1 MAKISKLSKTEQ
13 FVSLHNTSLKINEHN
28 DCSVKAVALFCDVPY
43 EVAHAELKRLGRKD
57 RCGCLD
63 VIIRKAVCN
72 LTGVTG
78 LSLVDPRQ
86 WVEQYPAPH
95 HNLKSMTTYHPVR
108 FSQVFSK
115 IQGKYLIFVSGHVC
129 VMIDGVI
136 HDWSNDKA
144 MRVQSVWA

>member
-13 FVSLHNTSLKINEHN
+13 FTSLQKTSCEINERN
-28 DCSVKAVALFCDVPY
+28 DCSVKAVALFCDVSY
-43 EVAHAELKRLGRKD
+43 EAAHAELKRLGRKD
-57 RCGCLD
+57 RCGCQEI
-63 VIIRKAVCN
+63 IIRKAVEN
-72 LTGVTG
+72 LQGKVF
-78 LSLVDPRQ
+78 LVDHHK
-86 WVEQYPAPH
+86 WVKQYPSPH

-108 FSQVFSK
+108 FAQVFSK
-115 IQGKYLIFVSGHVC
+115 IKGKFLIFVNGHVC